1 MWLFV
6 LSTQSWSVRW
16 KRGDRMKAFTF
27 TRDFQNHL
35 QKLSSIP
42 SCLRK
47 CFRGWLDQRMFSR
60 NIDSLKWCLWAWHSR
75 PLFKRCWNLGVG
87 FLVYH
92 LISHRLDGKEQLEGT
107 LKLILKKREA
117 TRYLYTEAHYNVR
130 QKKSTTLNVVWRVHD
145 SRCLSEKK
153 REKYYWKI
161 ETCDRCVWGHFIPR
175 GWTATLVIAI
185 YTRQYN
191 TGSSQEERKRFH
203 VIVRLQQSPLMHSV
217 LIHNKVV
224 SLGGVISSGNCA
236 RPQSCSISATKWRQ
250 SYDGYGGE
258 IVEQKLIWSQRGL
271 L

>member
-1 MWLFV
+1 MTRPENV
-6 LSTQSWSVRW
+6 
-16 KRGDRMKAFTF
+16 FTKYWF
-27 TRDFQNHL
+27 LKMMFMSLTLTTFL
-35 QKLSSIP
+35 QTMLKSS
-42 SCLRK
+42 
-47 CFRGWLDQRMFSR
+47 GWLSRISPYISPPWWERTAGR
-60 NIDSLKWCLWAWHSR
+60 NIETNIKKAGSH
-75 PLFKRCWNLGVG
+75 PI
-87 FLVYH
+87 LV
-92 LISHRLDGKEQLEGT
+92 HRST
-107 LKLILKKREA
+107 LQR
-117 TRYLYTEAHYNVR
+117 TP
-130 QKKSTTLNVVWRVHD
+130 KKSTTLNVVWRVHD

-258 IVEQKLIWSQRGL
+258 IVGQKLIWSQRGL

>member
-1 MWLFV
+1 MTRPENV
-6 LSTQSWSVRW
+6 
-16 KRGDRMKAFTF
+16 FTKYWF
-27 TRDFQNHL
+27 LKMMFMSLTLTTFL
-35 QKLSSIP
+35 QTMLKSS
-42 SCLRK
+42 
-47 CFRGWLDQRMFSR
+47 GWLPRISPYISPPWWERTAGRNTETNIKKAGSHPILVHRSTLQRTPKKV
-60 NIDSLKWCLWAWHSR
+60 NHVECCLASPWQSVFIW
-75 PLFKRCWNLGVG
+75 
-87 FLVYH
+87 
-92 LISHRLDGKEQLEGT
+92 
-107 LKLILKKREA
+107 KK
-117 TRYLYTEAHYNVR
+117 
-130 QKKSTTLNVVWRVHD
+130 K
-145 SRCLSEKK
+145 
-153 REKYYWKI
+153 EKYYWKI

-258 IVEQKLIWSQRGL
+258 IVGQKLIWSQRGL